1 MSGLRRVAAILYNEG
16 DTIPGNLRRVALLE
30 GSVPGVVQ
38 WDVQVYESGDT
49 IPPDMPVVAGIRYEV
64 GDYIS
69 ANLLQVCGAP
79 AASEEEEPEEPE
91 PIPTI
96 TLPKNLLLDEGT
108 TLLDCESLTDWEAD
122 YQATLSLNAS
132 EFSQG
137 TKSIKISVTGGGLGQ
152 TDSSGPIDVPLTGFE
167 RLSFWLYD
175 HTNDGPWDDFKVAIS
190 PDPWFDARMEANIN
204 GGLPQGGG
212 RFPIFKDQFG
222 GAVDM
227 TWADNL
233 VRVRWVTNP
242 LSQPIAFSIDD
253 LRIGERGV
261 AAVALCFNDG
271 YIDTLTEA
279 FAYMQPFRMRATLAM
294 QGSLIGDPEFLS
306 AAQLRQLEAAGWT
319 IVNHSYSHPLHGL
332 NGMTQQ
338 QAEAEIN
345 AGRAAL
351 VAAGLSS
358 GLDYW
363 AMPGDG
369 HADATIVAAY
379 QACGVKLAGEVTRD
393 MVMAMPLPDKYR
405 MEGRSVGR
413 SNVTL
418 EQAKAYIDQ
427 AIARKTLAS
436 LDLHS
441 IAETPSGEL
450 QWSRAT
456 FRAFIDYIREKC
468 LAGELAVVTLDD
480 IYKLTQGP
488 TDVPVII

>member
-79 AASEEEEPEEPE
+79 ASPEE
-91 PIPTI
+91 IDMM
-96 TLPKNLLLDEGT
+96 TLPKNLLTAVGETVLDM
-108 TLLDCESLTDWEAD
+108 ESLTDWEAD
-122 YQATLSLNAS
+122 YDASLALNTS

-137 TKSIKISVTGGGLGQ
+137 SASIKISVPGNGLGQ

-175 HTNDGPWDDFKVAIS
+175 HTEDGGWDDFKVAIS
-190 PDPWFDARMEANIN
+190 PDPWFDARMEANLA

-212 RFPIFKDQFG
+212 RFPIFKDQFTT
-222 GAVDM
+222 AVDM
-227 TWADNL
+227 DWDDTL

-253 LRIGERGV
+253 LRLGERGV
-261 AAVALCFNDG
+261 AAVSLCFNDG
-271 YIDTLTEA
+271 YLDTYSEA
-279 FAYMQPFRMRATLAM
+279 FAYMKTFNMRATLAM
-294 QGSLIGDPEFLS
+294 QGSLIGDPEFMT
-306 AAQLRQLEAAGWT
+306 AAQLRELDAAGWVV
-319 IVNHSYSHPLHGL
+319 VNHSYNHPEHGL
-332 NGMTQQ
+332 NGLTQE

-345 AGRAAL
+345 AGKAAL
-351 VAAGLSS
+351 VAAGLTK
-358 GLDYW
+358 GNDYW

-369 HADATIVAAY
+369 HADATIIAAY
-379 QACGVKLAGEVTRD
+379 QATGVKLAGEVTRG
-393 MVMAMPLPDKYR
+393 MVMAMPLPDPYR

-418 EQAKAYIDQ
+418 EQAKAYVDE
-427 AIARKTLAS
+427 AIARKTLTS